1 MDMDEVT
8 DRITWHQWKE
18 LTKNKKHIPPEK
30 TLFMSKQAKA
40 QVKKVLKDPIWGCK
54 IRRIWSNSHKMTFIN
69 NKITEPRPAI
79 VVVRYHVPFGFSLIF
94 VGADNAGVMLAA

>member
-18 LTKNKKHIPPEK
+18 LTKNKKHIPPGK
-30 TLFMSKQAKA
+30 TFFMSKQAKA
-40 QVKKVLKDPIWGCK
+40 QVKKVLKDPIWGYK
-54 IRRIWSNSHKMTFIN
+54 IRRIWSNSHKMIFIS
-69 NKITEPRPAI
+69 NKITPAI
-79 VVVRYHVPFGFSLIF
+79 IVVRYHVRFGFSLIF

>member
-30 TLFMSKQAKA
+30 TLFMSKEAKA

-69 NKITEPRPAI
+69 NKITEPCPAI
-79 VVVRYHVPFGFSLIF
+79 VVVRYHVPFGFSLIV

>member
-1 MDMDEVT
+1 MDEVT

-18 LTKNKKHIPPEK
+18 LTKNKHIPPGK

-40 QVKKVLKDPIWGCK
+40 QVKKVLQDPFWGYK
-54 IRRIWSNSHKMTFIN
+54 IRRIWSDSHKIIFIN

-79 VVVRYHVPFGFSLIF
+79 VVVRYHVFAGFNLIF
-94 VGADNAGVMLAA
+94 VGADKQG